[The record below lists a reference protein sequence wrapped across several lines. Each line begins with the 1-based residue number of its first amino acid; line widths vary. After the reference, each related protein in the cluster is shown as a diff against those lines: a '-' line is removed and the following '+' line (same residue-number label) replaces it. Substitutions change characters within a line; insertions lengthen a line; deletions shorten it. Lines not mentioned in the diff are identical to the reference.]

1 MGELTTK
8 MTQKRCRLVFA
19 ERDYTRLHRH
29 LFPGDDDEHGAVV
42 LAGIS
47 HSPRETRLLV
57 REVIPA
63 IDGRDFVPGE
73 RSYRQLLASFIMP
86 LVHNAGEEGLVYLAV
101 HNHGGS
107 GSVEFSAIDRDSHA
121 RNYPA
126 LLAITRGVPVG
137 ALVLAHNALAGSIW
151 LDRNNQVRIAET
163 HVVGPNRRIV
173 LPSPKAGK
181 MASDSAYDRQVRLL
195 GSEGLA
201 RLQRLKVGV
210 LGLGGVGM
218 ACVEA
223 AGRLGVR
230 HFVLADPDLV
240 ERSNLPRLL
249 GAEAHDDGNRH
260 RWWPLSLLPPRPRSK
275 VYLASRALR
284 RMPQEVSIEAFQ
296 KEAESPEVFEAL
308 KDCDFIFHAADTVRS
323 RYFFNAVAHQYLIPG
338 IQIGSKLRVAK
349 GSGQVVEGTSI
360 VRRIFL
366 PEGCLLCRGVIDTR
380 RLQLESMSESDRR
393 SQNYVDGSDEPAP
406 SIVTVNLLGV
416 AEAMQSFLLHATGL
430 WSPEKPAGYHHQ
442 NVLTGEF
449 LTTSRAP
456 MDGCPHCGQQ
466 EGSRFAR
473 GDSGAAPPPLGSAP

>member
-1 MGELTTK
+1 
-8 MTQKRCRLVFA
+8 
-19 ERDYTRLHRH
+19 
-29 LFPGDDDEHGAVV
+29 
-42 LAGIS
+42 
-47 HSPRETRLLV
+47 
-57 REVIPA
+57 
-63 IDGRDFVPGE
+63 
-73 RSYRQLLASFIMP
+73 
-86 LVHNAGEEGLVYLAV
+86 
-101 HNHGGS
+101 
-107 GSVEFSAIDRDSHA
+107 
-121 RNYPA
+121 
-126 LLAITRGVPVG
+126 
-137 ALVLAHNALAGSIW
+137 
-151 LDRNNQVRIAET
+151 
-163 HVVGPNRRIV
+163 
-173 LPSPKAGK
+173 
-181 MASDSAYDRQVRLL
+181 
-195 GSEGLA
+195 
-201 RLQRLKVGV
+201 
-210 LGLGGVGM
+210 M

-260 RWWPLSLLPPRPRSK
+260 RWWPLSLLPPATHAQKYTWPAGRC
-275 VYLASRALR
+275 VEC
-284 RMPQEVSIEAFQ
+284 PQEVSIEAFQ

-416 AEAMQSFLLHATGL
+416 AEAMQSFLLHATGVMVSREAGRL
-430 WSPEKPAGYHHQ
+430 PPSERTDRGILDNVTSP
-442 NVLTGEF
+442 
-449 LTTSRAP
+449 
-456 MDGCPHCGQQ
+456 DGWMPPTAVQQ